1 MGGTLYA
8 VGVGPGAPDL
18 VTLRAARVLGA
29 VPVILAAASPRNDAS
44 AALETARSH
53 LRADARILR
62 LDFPMTREGATLR
75 AAWRTAAETALAVLA
90 GGEDAAFLTIGD
102 PLVYSTFGYL
112 LRTVRA
118 LAPEIPVEI
127 IPGITSFQAA
137 AARTETILCEGEQ
150 SLRILPGIRRG
161 EDLAAELAQG
171 EMAVILKAYRNFPA
185 IVRAL
190 AATGRAADALLASHV
205 ERPEETLRR
214 GVDESDARPPYMSL
228 ILSRAPGKAPG
239 VDSNGGES

>member
-1 MGGTLYA
+1 MNGTLYA

-18 VTLRAARVLGA
+18 LTLRAAAVLGK

-44 AALETARSH
+44 AALEIARPH
-53 LRADARILR
+53 LSPKTRILR
-62 LDFPMTREGATLR
+62 LDFPMTREAATLR
-75 AAWRTAAETALAVLA
+75 AAWREAAETTLAVLS

-102 PLVYSTFGYL
+102 PLIYSTFGYL

-118 LAPEIPVEI
+118 LAPETRIEV

-137 AARTETILCEGEQ
+137 AARTGTILCEGEE
-150 SLRILPGIRRG
+150 SLRILPGIRSG
-161 EDLAAELAQG
+161 EDLAAELEGAD
-171 EMAVILKAYRNFPA
+171 MAVILKAYRNFPA
-185 IVRAL
+185 IARAL

-214 GVDESDARPPYMSL
+214 GVNEGDARPPYMSL
-228 ILSRAPGKAPG
+228 ILSGAPERKF
-239 VDSNGGES
+239 